1 LITFYY
7 PDFWEKI
14 KKELRPGYDM
24 ARYGLISGL
33 LIILG
38 VIQFTI
44 LMVVCEALYPNYSV
58 AYNYISDLG
67 AGLTAPIFNSSIIL
81 LGIVVVISSRLLY
94 QVFKSRLLSI
104 VLFLTGFGAAGVGVF
119 PEGSPHNLHTVMSA
133 VTFIFAGVTPITA
146 YRFTPK
152 PISWISIMMG
162 IVSLVALGLFTSE
175 NYLGLGHGGMERMIV
190 YPVLLWALVFGGYI
204 MTKNAKQ

>member
-14 KKELRPGYDM
+14 KKELKPRYGM

-67 AGLTAPIFNSSIIL
+67 VGLTAPIFNSSIIL
-81 LGIVVVISSRLLY
+81 LGILVIISSWLLY
-94 QVFKSRLLSI
+94 QVFKSRVLSI
-104 VLFLTGFGAAGVGVF
+104 VLFLTGFGAIGVGVF
-119 PEGSPHNLHTVMSA
+119 PEGSPYNLHTIMSA
-133 VTFIFAGVTPITA
+133 VTFIFAGVTAITA

-152 PISWISIMMG
+152 PISWISIIMG
-162 IVSLVALGLFTSE
+162 VVSLTSLGLFASE

-204 MTKNAKQ
+204 ITKDVKQ

>member
-1 LITFYY
+1 MT
-7 PDFWEKI
+7 
-14 KKELRPGYDM
+14 
-24 ARYGLISGL
+24 RYSLTSGL
-33 LIILG
+33 LIIVG

-67 AGLTAPIFNSSIIL
+67 VGLTAPIFNSSIIF
-81 LGIVVVISSRLLY
+81 LGIVIIISSWLLH

-104 VLFLTGFGAAGVGVF
+104 VLFLTGFGATGVGVF
-119 PEGSPHNLHTVMSA
+119 PEGSPYNLHTIMSA
-133 VTFIFAGVTPITA
+133 ITFIFAGVTAIAA
-146 YRFTPK
+146 YRFTSK
-152 PISWISIMMG
+152 PISFISIIMG
-162 IVSLVALGLFTSE
+162 IASLVALGLFASE

-204 MTKNAKQ
+204 ITKDAKH